1 MVSGLARRATCSSP
15 LRPKRLPEAL
25 VAARGIRNAHPRA
38 TALSAVA
45 PRMSEEDRET
55 VLQEALAIAQRIG
68 DEHYQARVLGAL
80 AERLSTA
87 DREMALREG
96 LALIREIHMTGSGPR
111 H

>member
-1 MVSGLARRATCSSP
+1 
-15 LRPKRLPEAL
+15 
-25 VAARGIRNAHPRA
+25 
-38 TALSAVA
+38 
-45 PRMSEEDRET
+45 MSEEDRET